1 MKRAAEHPSRSI
13 GFLSRYHDGELSA
26 AEREAFDR
34 HAAACAECSAAAA
47 EYEAV
52 LAMYRESRPVP
63 SDPSLA
69 RRISRRIETELRR
82 RPPVR
87 FLALE
92 IDLLWASVAAIGL
105 VAAIALFAVLGRRP
119 SPSLVAE
126 NGRTSRAPSAEK
138 PGPFDSSTGRA
149 PSSRQAP
156 RSDRSREE
164 NRPTFAPGPE
174 PAEPESRPD
183 RAPGVEGGVEGGVP
197 EGVAGGVVGGA
208 TEREAVREKGV
219 SAPEP
224 SVPTEAPPE
233 GKPERR
239 DAAEPPLRVAGTVQ
253 APVLLRRVE
262 PTIPASAR
270 RLLAVSPVVVEAVI
284 SATGDVVST
293 RIVRSNPAADRA
305 VLAALRQWKYRPAL
319 LDGRPVAVYLT
330 ITVRGE

>member
-26 AEREAFDR
+26 AEKEAFDR

-52 LAMYRESRPVP
+52 LAMYRESRPEP

-69 RRISRRIETELRR
+69 RRISRRIDTELRR

-126 NGRTSRAPSAEK
+126 NGRTSRAPSTEK
-138 PGPFDSSTGRA
+138 RGPSDSSTGRA
-149 PSSRQAP
+149 PSSRAP
-156 RSDRSREE
+156 RSDRAREE
-164 NRPTFAPGPE
+164 NRPAFAPEPK

-183 RAPGVEGGVEGGVP
+183 RATGAEGGVEGGVP
-197 EGVAGGVVGGA
+197 EGVAGAVVGGA

-224 SVPTEAPPE
+224 PVPTEASPE
-233 GKPERR
+233 GKTERR

-319 LDGRPVAVYLT
+319 LDGRPIAVYLT